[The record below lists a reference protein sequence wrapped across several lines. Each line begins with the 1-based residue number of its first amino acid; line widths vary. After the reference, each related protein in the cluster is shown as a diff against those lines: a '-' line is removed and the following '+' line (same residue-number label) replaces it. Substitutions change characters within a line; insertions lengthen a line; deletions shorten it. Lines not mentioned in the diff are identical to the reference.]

1 VVVDNTDPSP
11 AERAALVEL
20 AVAAGVPARA
30 VFLDVPLET
39 CRRRNE
45 ARSGRARVPDVGLFS
60 TAARLVP
67 PTTAE
72 GFADVRVVR
81 G

>member
-1 VVVDNTDPSP
+1 VVDNTDPSP

-45 ARSGRARVPDVGLFS
+45 GRSGRARVPDVGLSS